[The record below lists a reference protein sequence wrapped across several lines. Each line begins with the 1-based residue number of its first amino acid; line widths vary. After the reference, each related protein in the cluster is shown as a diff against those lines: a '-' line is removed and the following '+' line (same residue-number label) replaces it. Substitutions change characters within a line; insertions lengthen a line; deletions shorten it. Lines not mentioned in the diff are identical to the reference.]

1 MKIELTKASSRG
13 QVVIPKEIR
22 ERIGIQEGTPFAV
35 SLISGIVFMKK
46 LDIEKEFEKLHR
58 WGTKLAK
65 NKNWKETEVNQI
77 IHRVRNPKK

>member
-1 MKIELTKASSRG
+1 MKIKLTKASSRS

-22 ERIGIQEGTPFAV
+22 EKISLKEGTPFAV

-46 LDIEKEFEKLHR
+46 LDIEKEFEKLHK

-65 NKNWKETEVNQI
+65 NKNWKEIEVNQV
-77 IHRVRNPKK
+77 IHKARKPRR